1 MNIPIPP
8 LLSSALRRRAAENQP
23 SLVDSVGGASVR
35 SLTQVIS
42 IHSSEQFAEMLELE
56 QRRTERSR
64 SCFVLMLV
72 HLEDVAGINGQLD
85 AFAQQISVAICSNV
99 RETDL
104 VGWYEAGRSLGVI
117 FTELGSVQ
125 NAGPAVVSIRS
136 KIKAAFHG
144 LSDSQFAAR
153 LPVSFYIYPEEYS
166 GTATPPGANY
176 SSTLKKRPRN
186 SNWLESRG
194 KRLTDILG
202 SVLALLFLA
211 PAFCAVAIAI
221 KLTSRG
227 PVFFRQE
234 RIGQHGKRFTFLKFR
249 SMVDGNDCGVHREY
263 VRGFIKGSHD
273 TSDNGVYK
281 LTHDPRVTPLGKFL
295 RKTSLD
301 ELPQFW
307 NVLRGNMS
315 LVGPRPPLPYEIE
328 EYDLWHRKRFLLAKP
343 GITGLWQVNGRS
355 RTTFDEMVRLDLR
368 YARSSSLSLDLA
380 ILWRTPLAVIH
391 GTGAF

>member
-1 MNIPIPP
+1 MNIPLPP
-8 LLSSALRRRAAENQP
+8 LLNSALRRRVTENQAPP
-23 SLVDSVGGASVR
+23 SNSLASVSVR
-35 SLTQVIS
+35 PVAATS

-56 QRRTERSR
+56 QRRTERSGN
-64 SCFVLMLV
+64 CFVLMLLRFDNLV
-72 HLEDVAGINGQLD
+72 RTNGNLEALTQHVSRA
-85 AFAQQISVAICSNV
+85 VCTNV

-104 VGWYEAGRSLGVI
+104 VGWYEDARILGVI

-136 KIKAAFHG
+136 KIKTAFHG
-144 LSDSQFAAR
+144 LSESQLATR
-153 LPVSFYIYPEEYS
+153 LPISFYIYPEEQS
-166 GTATPPGANY
+166 GMGSSSEDNY
-176 SSTLKKRPRN
+176 SATLKKKPR
-186 SNWLESRG
+186 SSAWLESRS
-194 KRLTDILG
+194 KRLIDILG
-202 SVLALLFLA
+202 STLALLFLT
-211 PAFCAVAIAI
+211 PVFCAVAIAI

-249 SMVDGNDCGVHREY
+249 SMVHGNDCCVHRDY
-263 VRGFIKGSHD
+263 VRRFIKGSQD
-273 TSDNGVYK
+273 TADNGIYK
-281 LTHDPRVTPLGKFL
+281 LKHDPRVTPIGKFI

-307 NVLRGNMS
+307 NVLRGDMS

-355 RTTFDEMVRLDLR
+355 RTTFDDMVRLDLR

-380 ILWRTPLAVIH
+380 ILCRTPLAVIH
-391 GTGAF
+391 GSGAF

>member
-8 LLSSALRRRAAENQP
+8 LLSSALWRRATENR
-23 SLVDSVGGASVR
+23 SHVSNAVGSVSVR
-35 SLTQVIS
+35 PLAEAIN
-42 IHSSEQFAEMLELE
+42 IHSSEQFAAMLELE
-56 QRRTERSR
+56 RRRTERSGN
-64 SCFVLMLV
+64 CFALML
-72 HLEDVAGINGQLD
+72 LRFDVAGVNGNLE
-85 AFAQQISVAICSNV
+85 ALTQQVAGVVCTTV

-104 VGWYEAGRSLGVI
+104 VGWYEDAQILGVI

-136 KIKAAFHG
+136 KIKTAFHG
-144 LSDSQFAAR
+144 LSDSQIAMR
-153 LPVSFYIYPEEYS
+153 LTMSFHLYPEDDRGMASPSEDDHS
-166 GTATPPGANY
+166 A
-176 SSTLKKRPRN
+176 TLKKRPR
-186 SNWLESRG
+186 SSAWLESRG
-194 KRLTDILG
+194 KRLIDILG

-211 PAFCAVAIAI
+211 PIFGAVAIGI

-227 PVFFRQE
+227 PIFFRQE
-234 RIGQHGKRFTFLKFR
+234 RVGQHGKRFTFLKFR
-249 SMVDGNDCGVHREY
+249 SMVDGNDCAVHREY
-263 VRGFIKGSHD
+263 VRGFIKGSQD
-273 TSDNGVYK
+273 ASNGGVYK
-281 LTHDPRVTPLGKFL
+281 LTHDSRVTPIGKFI

-307 NVLRGNMS
+307 NVLRGEMS

-355 RTTFDEMVRLDLR
+355 RTTFDDMVRLDLR

-380 ILWRTPLAVIH
+380 ILCRTPLAVIH
-391 GTGAF
+391 GSGAF